1 MKNFLII
8 ILSTIFFGS
17 CQSNNVAKEIL
28 TPSEFQS
35 ALGNNKEALILDVR
49 TPGEYENGHIPNAQN
64 IDWNNDSFD
73 TEVAKLDKSKP
84 IYVYCLSGNRSSSAA
99 KKLRN
104 DGFKQ
109 VFELDGGMMSWRS
122 HNLPETTN
130 ETHENNGMTF
140 EEFKQQLQTDKTVIV
155 DFNADWCKPCQ
166 LMKPILEEIS
176 KEKAEQVVVISINAD
191 NNPELCKAMNVE
203 ALPFI
208 QIYKKEQV
216 IWSHEGF
223 VDKPTLLKELQ

>member
-1 MKNFLII
+1 MKNFIII
-8 ILSTIFFGS
+8 ILPTLLLWS
-17 CQSNNVAKEIL
+17 CQSNNGTKEVL
-28 TPSEFQS
+28 SAVEFQS
-35 ALGNNKEALILDVR
+35 AIDKNQGALILDVR
-49 TPGEYENGHIPNAQN
+49 TPGEFENGHISNALN
-64 IDWNNDSFD
+64 VDWNSDSFD
-73 TEVAKLDKSKP
+73 AEVAKLDKEKP

-99 KKLRN
+99 HKLRN

-122 HNLPETTN
+122 QNLSETTN
-130 ETHENNGMTF
+130 ETHENKGITF
-140 EEFKQQLQTDKTVIV
+140 EEFKQQLETDKTVIV

-166 LMKPILEEIS
+166 LLKPILEEIS
-176 KEKAEQVVVISINAD
+176 KEKAEKVVIISINAD

-223 VDKPTLLKELQ
+223 VDKTTLLKELQ